1 MFAARKNL
9 QACARRWGPRPPL
22 GRSSCSA
29 ADARTTPIWRNRPYI
44 YVLVAG
50 VSISIIG
57 YETRQRGWP
66 IWNARQPPPQ
76 SYRFEALEQ
85 SDAIRLLVLEPG
97 TGQDPVSV
105 RLIQAH
111 LSSSP
116 KFEAIS
122 YVWGDPGDTTA
133 ILCSGRVINITQNLH
148 AALQQFRLPNAERVL
163 WADAICINQT
173 DLGEKNTQVPLMK
186 DIYSE
191 ASAVLVWLGSG
202 SPKLER
208 GLNAL
213 GQLHVYFCR
222 HLKHYNDDAKYRRRL
237 LGADGRA
244 RIPIRSLSL
253 KDSEE
258 LRKLDWDAI
267 SDLLSLP
274 WFGRVW
280 TLQEIVNAKE
290 AVLVCGGR
298 TAAFHKFARPIVE
311 LFLQYVDSAR
321 TLELGLTINFPIN
334 SVWSV
339 METSRLRASRAS
351 NLDKTTLY
359 ELVRRH
365 NLRQCTDPRDKIYG
379 FLGLATDQTANGQ
392 PFLPQYNLSV
402 ETIYRDFALWSIA
415 VTRSLDIFS
424 SIRDY
429 RVHSSLRGLPS
440 WVPDWMDWG
449 GRRDTELFETSTC
462 AGGRKYTPRVR
473 LAPEN
478 DDVLLVTGYVV
489 DRIERLA
496 VSYYQM
502 TIWDDYRHCNYVQ
515 QLKAGVTGAARDK
528 MIARFSSEGL
538 PEHYLDGLLQADDM
552 VQKYSI
558 PGKTST
564 AVLRDIVWIENCKDI
579 ATRGTGQ
586 MSTGQYEAFWRTI
599 TGAKVDK
606 DVPAPRWFKW
616 TFKKHLQLLSD
627 LREGKRR
634 LDYGM
639 APFQVGGSFGSTV
652 PLYHAGPKPVLYDDE
667 YRRWDEVR
675 ESWACNRRRRFCATE
690 KGRLGWAPEAAQ
702 EGDLICIFHGAKV
715 PYVLRP
721 CEDGNYILLGAGYL
735 HGMMHGE
742 VLKMKDMKEEE
753 LRIC

>member
-1 MFAARKNL
+1 M
-9 QACARRWGPRPPL
+9 
-22 GRSSCSA
+22 
-29 ADARTTPIWRNRPYI
+29 
-44 YVLVAG
+44 
-50 VSISIIG
+50 
-57 YETRQRGWP
+57 
-66 IWNARQPPPQ
+66 WNARQPPPQ
-76 SYRFEALEQ
+76 SYRYEALEQ
-85 SDAIRLLVLEPG
+85 SDAIRLLVLQPG
-97 TGQDPVSV
+97 TGHDPVSV
-105 RLIQAH
+105 RLIQAR

-122 YVWGDPGDTTA
+122 Y
-133 ILCSGRVINITQNLH
+133 NLH
-148 AALQQFRLPNAERVL
+148 AALQQFRLPHAERVL

-186 DIYSE
+186 DIYSK

-208 GLNAL
+208 GLDAL
-213 GQLHVYFCR
+213 AQLHVYFCR
-222 HLKHYNDDAKYRRRL
+222 HLKHYNDDTKYRRRL
-237 LGADGRA
+237 LGAAGRS
-244 RIPIRSLSL
+244 RIPIQSLSL

-267 SDLLSLP
+267 SGLLSLP

-298 TAAFHKFARPIVE
+298 TASFHKFARPIVE
-311 LFLQYVDSAR
+311 FFLQYVDSAR

-379 FLGLATDQTANGQ
+379 FLGLATDQTANDQ
-392 PFLPQYNLSV
+392 PFLPQYNLPV
-402 ETIYRDFALWSIA
+402 ETIYRDFALWSIT
-415 VTRSLDIFS
+415 VTRSLDMFS

-429 RVHSSLRGLPS
+429 RVHSSLKGLPS

-449 GRRDTELFETSTC
+449 GRRDTESFETSTW
-462 AGGRKYTPRVR
+462 
-473 LAPEN
+473 
-478 DDVLLVTGYVV
+478 YVV

-502 TIWDDYRHCNYVQ
+502 TIWDDYRHYNYVK
-515 QLKAGVTGAARDK
+515 QLKAGVTGAARGK
-528 MIARFSSEGL
+528 MIAQFSSEGL
-538 PEHYLDGLLQADDM
+538 PEHYLDGLLEAGDM

-599 TGAKVDK
+599 SGAEVEK

-639 APFQVGGSFGSTV
+639 APFQIGGRFGSTV

-675 ESWACNRRRRFCATE
+675 ASWACNRRRRFCATE

-715 PYVLRP
+715 PYVIRP